1 MSETSDTFVER
12 VVGATFLS
20 VDTFE
25 EVEAD
30 QSATLQAAM
39 VVAIVVVALGIGAAG
54 SGTLPAVFSAT
65 GAVIQWAVWAG
76 ICYLVGAKLFGGEA
90 TWDELLHTLG
100 FAQAPGILWLFA
112 IVPILGRPFF
122 AIVPILGRPFFAI
135 VPLWVAVASFIAIRQ
150 ALDIGNGKRV
160 LTILVALGVSGF
172 LETIF

>member
-54 SGTLPAVFSAT
+54 SGALPAVFSAT

-90 TWDELLHTLG
+90 TWGELLHTLG
-100 FAQAPGILWLFA
+100 FAQAPGILWL
-112 IVPILGRPFF
+112 F